1 MSSTTDDTL
10 VQIQKLRWAIVEA
23 HPPGLP
29 SRRGTA
35 SVTHRSGRSPSRPL
49 SQDLPLRPSTTSC
62 PSGLSGQRNPRRR
75 GVDETA

>member
-1 MSSTTDDTL
+1 MSSTTDDAL

-49 SQDLPLRPSTTSC
+49 SQDLFDLRPRPVLQVYLVNAT
-62 PSGLSGQRNPRRR
+62 PEGE
-75 GVDETA
+75 VDETA